1 MAIFFPWQNQKQYQD
16 QNQGQFN
23 YQFQGQDQDQDQDQ
37 DQGQWQGQYSESVN
51 ENGNL
56 NGNGNGN
63 LNGNGNGNLN
73 GNLNDSANTNVNAAL
88 NANANL
94 NANLNASVT
103 DVKVKVDID
112 LDLDEDMLQDNDL
125 IDMKNMDAI
134 ENSVV
139 VPEVIYQTVNGAGN
153 NFNIDQINNLTDNDR
168 VEDANVSFAN
178 GGAGPLLGLGL
189 LGAGGDAAN
198 FEMNANAKGGW
209 SGADDNWSQI
219 GDNGTTGP
227 TGMSSA
233 DAAISQEAFTQNIV
247 MGANIQFNSIDLKVA
262 GDDIGDFA

>member
-1 MAIFFPWQNQKQYQD
+1 MAFFFPWQNQKQYQD
-16 QNQGQFN
+16 QNQSQMH
-23 YQFQGQDQDQDQDQ
+23 YQWQGQDQDQDQDQ
-37 DQGQWQGQYSESVN
+37 IQSQGQYSESLN

-73 GNLNDSANTNVNAAL
+73 GNFNDSANTNVNAAL

-103 DVKVKVDID
+103 DVKVKVDIE

-125 IDMKNMDAI
+125 IDMKHMDAI

-139 VPEVIYQTVNGAGN
+139 SPEVIYQTVNGGGN
-153 NFNIDQINNLTDNDR
+153 NFNIDQINNLTDNDTLGGAS
-168 VEDANVSFAN
+168 VNFN
-178 GGAGPLLGLGL
+178 GGIGGAGGL
-189 LGAGGDAAN
+189 GGDAAS

-219 GDNGTTGP
+219 GENGTTGP

-233 DAAISQEAFTQNIV
+233 DAAVSQEAFTQNIV
-247 MGANIQFNSIDLKVA
+247 LGANIQFNSIDLKVA